1 MTPFNIYRK
10 TMIFSWMKFGIG
22 MLILFVCLAIGGL
35 TWFVIGNME
44 FSLLTSIAIACGAF
58 LVIVAIGYLIMSRL
72 GYSIKTGHLAIIER
86 AHGGQDVP
94 SNPVE
99 FSKTVVSGRFG
110 SSRKFYMNARSI
122 ASTIRELVRVIMR
135 GFSLTRDTP
144 DVHSGRWLK
153 YLISLPALHCAD
165 ECCMT
170 YALRHHDYE
179 VNAAIVDA
187 LTILV
192 QSWDRFINKALKVS
206 IGHILLCLA
215 TFAIFFVPGF
225 FICRNLG
232 VNTIPWLGTALVL
245 TFTVKI
251 AFFDSYVLSKIVCDF
266 LTIADETQIEAKNY
280 VKLDSW
286 SKQYASLRRAAE
298 KAAEKA
304 EDEADRAERA
314 AKKAAAKEK
323 KQEKAAESSDE
334 SKPSETESATE
345 STEAGED
352 SRQ

>member
-1 MTPFNIYRK
+1 MTPFSIYRK

-35 TWFVIGNME
+35 TWFIISNMAFE
-44 FSLLTSIAIACGAF
+44 LLTSIAIACGAF
-58 LVIVAIGYLIMSRL
+58 LVVVAIGYLIMSRL

-86 AHGGQDVP
+86 AHAGQNVP

-110 SSRKFYMNARSI
+110 SSHKFYMNARSI

-135 GFSLTRDTP
+135 GFSLKTDTP

-192 QSWDRFINKALKVS
+192 QSWDKFSNKALKVS
-206 IGHILLCLA
+206 IGHILLCLM

-232 VNTIPWLGTALVL
+232 INTIPWLGIALVL

-251 AFFDSYVLSKIVCDF
+251 AFFDSYVLTKIVCDF
-266 LTIADETQIEAKNY
+266 LSIAGETEIESKNY

-286 SKQYASLRRAAE
+286 SKQYANLRKAAE

-314 AKKAAAKEK
+314 AKKAAAKAK
-323 KQEKAAESSDE
+323 KAESSKE
-334 SKPSETESATE
+334 SEPAEAETVS
-345 STEAGED
+345 ED
-352 SRQ
+352 SKSEE